1 MKAQLKCSNC
11 GAEISNLNFSWGR
24 KQWLWFIPFI
34 LIAFLFPIIMRY
46 TILKEDKHNFRAD
59 LIIKD
64 TEKRYINGT
73 IEILGIVEN
82 NGKVNWENIVVKA
95 ELYGKDGKYLDE
107 LTRRIPANLLPGAT
121 EHFKIE
127 AKDFPN
133 ERWEAINDM
142 KVKVSDAYHSK
153 Y

>member
-1 MKAQLKCSNC
+1 VKAQLKCSNC

-34 LIAFLFPIIMRY
+34 IVMFIFPFAVDYM
-46 TILKEDKHNFRAD
+46 LKGGKHDFRAD

-64 TEKRYINGT
+64 TEKRYTNGT
-73 IEILGIVEN
+73 IEILGIIEN
-82 NGKVNWENIVVKA
+82 QGKVNWENIVVKG

-107 LTRRIPANLLPGAT
+107 LTRRIPANLLPLAI

-127 AKDFPN
+127 TKEFPN
-133 ERWEAINDM
+133 ARWEAITDM
-142 KVKVSDAYHSK
+142 KVKVADVLATA
-153 Y
+153 

>member
-34 LIAFLFPIIMRY
+34 IVIIFLPFFMER
-46 TILKEDKHNFRAD
+46 TLKGSKHDFRSD

-64 TEKRYINGT
+64 TEKRFTNGT
-73 IEILGIVEN
+73 IEILGIIEN
-82 NGKVNWENIVVKA
+82 HGKVNWENVAVKA

-107 LTRRIPANLLPGAT
+107 LTRRIPTNLLPGAI

-127 AKDFPN
+127 AKEFPN
-133 ERWEAINDM
+133 SRWEAINNM
-142 KVKVSDAYHSK
+142 KVKVMDAYHSR

>member
-34 LIAFLFPIIMRY
+34 IFMILFPFLMDHIF
-46 TILKEDKHNFRAD
+46 KGGKHDFRSD

-64 TEKRYINGT
+64 TEKRYTNGT
-73 IEILGIVEN
+73 IEILGIIEN
-82 NGKVNWENIVVKA
+82 HGKVNWENIVVKA
-95 ELYGKDGKYLDE
+95 ELYGKDGKFLDE
-107 LTRRIPANLLPGAT
+107 LTGRISVNLLPGAA
-121 EHFKIE
+121 EHFKISSKE
-127 AKDFPN
+127 FP
-133 ERWEAINDM
+133 EPRWEAINNM
-142 KVKVSDAYHSK
+142 KVKVSDSYHSK